1 MSMDYR
7 AVGLEVIRELKKK
20 LVYFLAAVVVG
31 LTIGWYLA
39 YYIVVN
45 LKSQLLPRGVNL
57 IALTPLEFVIVQLKL
72 SIVLVV
78 LAALPYIAYLIIK
91 RLDIKK
97 SKPVLL
103 VWGTTFIV
111 FFIAGVLFGYYLL
124 LPFIIKFLTATIVN
138 AGMEPLY
145 SVNDFVFF
153 SIAMMMVLGFVFEF
167 PVVTVW
173 LTRAGLVSAHT
184 LSERRRY
191 AYVGIFIVAAVVTPD
206 PSMVS
211 QSILAVPFIFFYEL
225 SIVVSRIVGVKR

>member
-1 MSMDYR
+1 MDYR
-7 AVGLEVIRELKKK
+7 IVGLEVIQDLKKR
-20 LVYFLAAVVVG
+20 LLYFFVAIAVG
-31 LTIGWYLA
+31 LMIGWYLA
-39 YYIVVN
+39 YYIIVN
-45 LKSQLLPRGVNL
+45 LKSRMLPGGVDL

-78 LAALPYIAYLIIK
+78 LAGLPYIAYLITK
-91 RLDIKK
+91 KLGIKK
-97 SKPVLL
+97 SSPVLL
-103 VWGTTFIV
+103 AWGTTFIA

-124 LPFIIKFLTATIVN
+124 LPFIIGFLTANIVG

-153 SIAMMMVLGFVFEF
+153 SISMMLILGLVFEF

-173 LTRAGLVSAHT
+173 LTCAGLISART

-191 AYVGIFIVAAVVTPD
+191 AYVGIFVVAAVVTPD

-225 SIVVSRIVGVKR
+225 SIVVSRIFGIRR

>member
-1 MSMDYR
+1 MDYR
-7 AVGLEVIRELKKK
+7 IVGMEVISELRKK
-20 LVYFLAAVVVG
+20 LLYFSVAIIAG
-31 LTIGWYLA
+31 LMITWYIA
-39 YYIVVN
+39 YYIIAN
-45 LKSQLLPRGVNL
+45 LKSQMLPQGVNL

-78 LAALPYIAYLIIK
+78 IAMLPYIAYLIIK

-103 VWGTTFIV
+103 VWGATLVV
-111 FFIAGVLFGYYLL
+111 FFLAGVLFGYYLL
-124 LPFIIKFLTATIVN
+124 LPIVIGFLTANVIG

-153 SIAMMMVLGFVFEF
+153 SVSMLVVLGLVFEF

-173 LTRAGLVSAHT
+173 LTLAGLISAQT

-191 AYVGIFIVAAVVTPD
+191 AYVAIFIIAAVVTPD

-225 SIVVSRIVGVKR
+225 SIVVSRIIGARR

>member
-1 MSMDYR
+1 MDYR
-7 AVGLEVIRELKKK
+7 VVGFELLEEIKKK
-20 LVYFLAAVVVG
+20 LLYLFVAVVIG
-31 LTIGWYLA
+31 LTIGWYIA
-39 YYIVVN
+39 YYIIIN
-45 LKSQLLPRGVNL
+45 LKSQMLPTGVDL

-72 SIVLVV
+72 SIVLVA
-78 LAALPYIAYLIIK
+78 LAVLPYIAHLAIK
-91 RLDIKK
+91 RFNIKK

-103 VWGTTFIV
+103 AWGATLVT
-111 FFIAGVLFGYYLL
+111 FFIAGVFFGYYLL
-124 LPFIIKFLTATIVN
+124 LPFIIGFLTENVVN

-153 SIAMMMVLGFVFEF
+153 SISMMLILGLVFEF

-173 LTRAGLVSAHT
+173 LTRAGLLSAQT

-191 AYVGIFIVAAVVTPD
+191 AYVGIFVVAAVVTPD

-225 SIVVSRIVGVKR
+225 SIVVSRIVGIKR

>member
-1 MSMDYR
+1 MSTDYR
-7 AVGLEVIRELKKK
+7 TVSLEVMRELKRK
-20 LVYFLAAVVVG
+20 LMYFLVAVVIG
-31 LTIGWYLA
+31 LMIGWYLA
-39 YYIVVN
+39 YYIIVN
-45 LKSQLLPRGVNL
+45 LKSQMLPWGVDL

-72 SIVLVV
+72 SIVLMV
-78 LAALPYIAYLIIK
+78 LAALPYIAYLVIK

-97 SKPVLL
+97 SRPALL
-103 VWGTTFIV
+103 VWGATFIA

-124 LPFIIKFLTATIVN
+124 LPKIIGFLTDNVIN

-153 SIAMMMVLGFVFEF
+153 SISMMLILGIVFEF

-173 LTRAGLVSAHT
+173 LTRAGLISAQT

-191 AYVGIFIVAAVVTPD
+191 AYVAIFIVAAVVTPD

-225 SIVVSRIVGVKR
+225 SIVVSRIFKTGK

>member
-1 MSMDYR
+1 MDYR
-7 AVGLEVIRELKKK
+7 VVGFELLQDLKKK
-20 LVYFLAAVVVG
+20 LLYLIVAVVAG
-31 LTIGWYLA
+31 LMIGWYVA
-39 YYIVVN
+39 YYIIVN
-45 LKSQLLPRGVNL
+45 LKSRMLPTGVDL

-72 SIVLVV
+72 SLVLVV
-78 LAALPYIAYLIIK
+78 LAILPYIFYLAMK
-91 RLDIKK
+91 RFNIRK

-103 VWGTTFIV
+103 AWGATLIA
-111 FFIAGVLFGYYLL
+111 FFVTGVLFGYYLL
-124 LPFIIKFLTATIVN
+124 LPLIIGFLTQNVVN

-153 SIAMMMVLGFVFEF
+153 SISMMLILGLVFEF

-173 LTRAGLVSAHT
+173 LTRAGLVSSQT

-191 AYVGIFIVAAVVTPD
+191 AYVAIFVVAAVVTPD

-225 SIVVSRIVGVKR
+225 SIVVSRIVGVRR

>member
-1 MSMDYR
+1 MDYR
-7 AVGLEVIRELKKK
+7 IVGMEVISELRKK
-20 LVYFLAAVVVG
+20 LLYFSVAIIAG
-31 LTIGWYLA
+31 LMITWYMA
-39 YYIVVN
+39 YYIIAN
-45 LKSQLLPRGVNL
+45 LKSQMLPQGVNL

-78 LAALPYIAYLIIK
+78 IAMLPYIAYLIIK

-103 VWGTTFIV
+103 AWGATLVV
-111 FFIAGVLFGYYLL
+111 FFITGVLFGYYLL
-124 LPFIIKFLTATIVN
+124 LPIVIGFLTANVIG

-145 SVNDFVFF
+145 SVNEFVFF
-153 SIAMMMVLGFVFEF
+153 SVSMLVVLGLVFEF

-173 LTRAGLVSAHT
+173 LTLSGLISAQT

-191 AYVGIFIVAAVVTPD
+191 AYVAIFIIAAVVTPD

-225 SIVVSRIVGVKR
+225 SIVVSRIIGARR